1 MFDAGDL
8 IYDPRLRMA
17 GMILH
22 IEERTLGDKD
32 KTIELWYN
40 VMLFGDP
47 WCRDGKTRDYQMNH
61 GDNILELY
69 NPQIHKAL
77 NIYPQQRGYKV
88 GDCGVQW
95 DIVEMTKKGYK

>member
-1 MFDAGDL
+1 MRFKASFQRQFFSHRGITMFDAGDL

-69 NPQIHKAL
+69 NPQRHK
-77 NIYPQQRGYKV
+77 
-88 GDCGVQW
+88 
-95 DIVEMTKKGYK
+95 E